1 MFRNSFEFF
10 CYHCFHFL
18 ETFKTTVKYLKLSD
32 HCLLHF
38 DRPSEVV
45 MYDLLDSSSSS
56 SSSNSEDELN
66 VLLLVLTTTPSQEL
80 GSHVNLEDKSEID
93 CKLLFGLINRDR
105 VVLDLS
111 CSAIVS
117 ITVTPQQCST
127 ITRILHLSKWHV
139 FHSHGGFTDIAA
151 QISLSKSMV

>member
-80 GSHVNLEDKSEID
+80 GSHVNLEDKTKID
-93 CKLLFGLINRDR
+93 CKLFRLINRDR